1 MMIEVFENSPMKR
14 EFCKILRKPV
24 TLTCDNEIANKIKLM
39 KM

>member
-1 MMIEVFENSPMKR
+1 MIEVFENSSMKR
-14 EFCKILRKPV
+14 GEFCKILRKPV